1 MILCTHNELGN
12 VVASQYDQS
21 NVKENA
27 CSLENVIQAKCE
39 CGKCKMKS
47 EKVLSNI
54 HVSPD
59 QSYCGVK
66 FPNAD
71 VQEPL
76 C

>member
-39 CGKCKMKS
+39 CGKCKMKN

-54 HVSPD
+54 HVSSD
-59 QSYCGVK
+59 LSYFGVSL
-66 FPNAD
+66 PNVEVED
-71 VQEPL
+71 SL